1 MWWRTWKSVSREQG
15 VVEDTISVDSG
26 DYANSSGMTER
37 VVGDE
42 GRVGGRDFWAL
53 RVVTWGMKFSTPLE
67 FNAIN
72 VGLNHEVL

>member
-1 MWWRTWKSVSREQG
+1 MWWRTWKSVSQEQG
-15 VVEDTISVDSG
+15 VVEDTISVDPG

-37 VVGDE
+37 QVGDE
-42 GRVGGRDFWAL
+42 GHGGGRDFWAL